1 MFPNP
6 LAWHRKESA
15 GINFIIELRVMYY
28 TNQVVELT
36 DKRPLSTTPSVIND
50 LILLLTNMF

>member
-1 MFPNP
+1 MLPNP

-15 GINFIIELRVMYY
+15 GINFIIQLHVVYY

-36 DKRPLSTTPSVIND
+36 DKRSLSTTPSVLND
-50 LILLLTNMF
+50 FILLLTNMF